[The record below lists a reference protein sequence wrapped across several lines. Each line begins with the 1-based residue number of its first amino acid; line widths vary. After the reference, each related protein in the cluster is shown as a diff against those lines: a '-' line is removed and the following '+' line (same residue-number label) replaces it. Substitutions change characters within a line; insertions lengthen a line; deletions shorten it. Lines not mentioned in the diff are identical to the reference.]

1 MDDLYSRV
9 VGDQDIIRKLLG
21 KIPGFSGYIEKS
33 NRRASDKL
41 LREYIAN
48 HYEEQ
53 WKRLSSLQV
62 DLVSNQQIDLVD
74 DVERAAIKLRQ
85 FIDRIRTAAYGASS
99 FFEATK
105 VNEDELTAVY
115 QYDTALMASVDD
127 VVRAI
132 DNLESSIGSDGA
144 NAAIRNVT
152 VVAQNCVDAFNKR
165 NEVLRGGEAQSQ

>member
-1 MDDLYSRV
+1 MSDLFSRV
-9 VGDQDIIRKLLG
+9 VGDQDAIRKLLA
-21 KIPGFSGYIEKS
+21 KIPGFSGYFERS
-33 NRRASDKL
+33 NRRSADKL

-62 DLVSNQQIDLVD
+62 DMVNNQQIDLVD

-105 VNEDELTAVY
+105 VNEGELAAVY
-115 QYDTALMASVDD
+115 QYDTALMASEEEL
-127 VVRAI
+127 VRAI
-132 DNLESSIGSDGA
+132 DNLEASIGTDGA
-144 NAAIRNVT
+144 SAAIRNVT
-152 VVAQNCVDAFNKR
+152 SVAQKSVDAFNKR
-165 NEVLRGGEAQSQ
+165 NEILRGGEAQSQ